1 MLIHECRLILP
12 LNVSSH
18 VTFLLHHFFPKKWA
32 ACCTFMLMA
41 FRLRPGPRIL
51 SSSSKADTGRQF
63 FFSFYSLFAYPFV
76 NRLAYHLYHIR
87 LAQHIRSVA
96 SIFDIRSRVQLKS
109 GFFFISW
116 KHFYHY
122 IEMIHKFFALFL
134 VGVFEL
140 VFSLS
145 FLKWREMDPNL
156 KPQTL
161 VESFDHA
168 NPQFYPGVYVALR
181 ALLGR
186 SCVTVHRELSVVT
199 SAVRR
204 DWKLL
209 CEAAWRETIDWA
221 VLQFCTFTSARALI
235 DIDGFLQSLPVRRV
249 HLSTIACYLLNGVTI
264 APFFP

>member
-12 LNVSSH
+12 LNVASH

-41 FRLRPGPRIL
+41 FRLRPGPSIL
-51 SSSSKADTGRQF
+51 SSSSQADTGRQF

-145 FLKWREMDPNL
+145 LLKWREMDPNL

-168 NPQFYPGVYVALR
+168 NSQFYPGVYVALR
-181 ALLGR
+181 ALLGLIVCHHAQGVER
-186 SCVTVHRELSVVT
+186 SNFSSAKRLKTPLRSSMTWDDRLSCFAILHIHKRKGVNWYWWFSTEFASPKGTHLPHR
-199 SAVRR
+199 
-204 DWKLL
+204 LL
-209 CEAAWRETIDWA
+209 
-221 VLQFCTFTSARALI
+221 
-235 DIDGFLQSLPVRRV
+235 
-249 HLSTIACYLLNGVTI
+249 
-264 APFFP
+264 PF